1 MSATPLTV
9 TAPAKINL
17 YLRVTGR
24 RETGYHE
31 LDSLVVFA
39 DVADEIKI
47 APATEFSFDIDGPY
61 ASGFTG
67 VDRNAGS
74 TSGNLVVRAAY
85 ACAEYFGKP
94 LLLHLTLI
102 KNLPLSSG
110 IGGGSADAAAVVWGL
125 IRFWKL
131 TPPPRAALMPLLLG
145 LGADVPVCYL
155 SHTTHMRGI
164 GEILSPVDLPH
175 EYPAVLV
182 NPGVSCATPAVF
194 RRYYELGTAFSI
206 PQLLPDV
213 SAREELISYLAGQA
227 NDLEASSI
235 SLYPVI
241 GDVLTG
247 LRATRG
253 VRYVRMC
260 GSGATCLALYDTE
273 ADAHAAA
280 SLLQEKRPDWW
291 VRACVFNRIAR
302 Y

>member
-1 MSATPLTV
+1 MSAASLTV

-47 APATEFSFDIDGPY
+47 SPAEKFSFDIDGPY
-61 ASGFTG
+61 ADGFSES
-67 VDRNAGS
+67 DRESGS

-94 LLLHLTLI
+94 LSMRLTLI

-110 IGGGSADAAAVVWGL
+110 IGGGSADAAGVVWGL

-131 TPPPRAALMPLLLG
+131 TPPPLTAFMPLLLG

-155 SHTTHMRGI
+155 SHTAHMRGI
-164 GEILSPVDLPH
+164 GEILTPLDIPH

-182 NPGVSCATPAVF
+182 NPGVSCATPDVF
-194 RRYYELGTAFSI
+194 RRYYELGLAFSV
-206 PQLLPDV
+206 PSPLPDV
-213 SAREELISYLAGQA
+213 STRETLVADLANQT
-227 NDLEASSI
+227 NDLEAASI
-235 SLYPVI
+235 SLCPVI
-241 GDVLTG
+241 GDVLTM
-247 LRATRG
+247 LQATANA
-253 VRYVRMC
+253 RYVRMC

-273 ADAHAAA
+273 AAAHAAA
-280 SLLQEKRPDWW
+280 RLLQEKSPDWW
-291 VRACVFNRIAR
+291 VRACVLNRIAR

>member
-1 MSATPLTV
+1 MSATTLTV

-47 APATEFSFDIDGPY
+47 SPAAEFSFEIDGPY
-61 ASGFTG
+61 ADGFG
-67 VDRNAGS
+67 ESDRESGS

-94 LLLHLTLI
+94 LSLHMTLI

-125 IRFWKL
+125 IRFWRL
-131 TPPPRAALMPLLLG
+131 TPPPLTALMPLLLG

-155 SHTTHMRGI
+155 SHSAHMRGI
-164 GEILSPVDLPH
+164 GEILTPVDLPH

-182 NPGVSCATPAVF
+182 NPHVSCATPAVF
-194 RRYYELGTAFSI
+194 RRYYELGSVFSV
-206 PQLLPDV
+206 PQSLPDV
-213 SAREELISYLAGQA
+213 SAREEFMSYLAGQT
-227 NDLEASSI
+227 NDLEMSSV
-235 SLYPVI
+235 SLSPVI
-241 GDVLTG
+241 GDVLTM
-247 LRATRG
+247 LRGMTS
-253 VRYVRMC
+253 VRHTNMC

-273 ADAHAAA
+273 AEAHAAA
-280 SLLQEKRPDWW
+280 SLLHEKSPDWW
-291 VRACVFNRIAR
+291 VRACVLNRIAR